1 MLPIT
6 NILAYFFEFSINEVI
21 TKTIISNFVFQIW
34 LIFTG
39 VVSNPFE
46 FGWFHKADMY
56 GNEIWL
62 PSLSACSLL
71 FSSLSMMKTVIFL
84 NIMRIHVKVFIIL
97 SKIDLD
103 NTDLNYK

>member
-1 MLPIT
+1 MATPKHM
-6 NILAYFFEFSINEVI
+6 NCH
-21 TKTIISNFVFQIW
+21 SNFVFQIW

-71 FSSLSMMKTVIFL
+71 FASLSMMKTVIFL
-84 NIMRIHVKVFIIL
+84 NIMRIHVKVLINF
-97 SKIDLD
+97 D
-103 NTDLNYK
+103 NVD

>member
-1 MLPIT
+1 MTTPKHM
-6 NILAYFFEFSINEVI
+6 NCH
-21 TKTIISNFVFQIW
+21 SNFVFQIW

-71 FSSLSMMKTVIFL
+71 FSSLSMTKTVIFL
-84 NIMRIHVKVFIIL
+84 NIMRIHVEVLINFHKVEFGITDSLYIDSIINL
-97 SKIDLD
+97 I
-103 NTDLNYK
+103 